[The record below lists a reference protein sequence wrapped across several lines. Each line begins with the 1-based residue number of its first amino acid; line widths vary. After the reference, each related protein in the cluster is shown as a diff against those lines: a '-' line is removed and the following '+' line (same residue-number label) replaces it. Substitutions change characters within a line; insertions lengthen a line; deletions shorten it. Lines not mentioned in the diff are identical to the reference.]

1 MRLKDFLLQEINS
14 RNLKPYRLA
23 KLTGLPPWRLE
34 KLMSKNY
41 KGNRLTVN
49 TTVKILNAF
58 NIDLNMINKCEF

>member
-1 MRLKDFLLQEINS
+1 MTLKDYLIQEIND
-14 RNLKPYRLA
+14 RKLKPYKLA
-23 KLTGLPPWRLE
+23 KITGLPLWRLE